1 MKTLDLKLIT
11 DNNITIDKKRVPYKV
26 ENNVYTFII
35 DKLTHKLDITNE
47 TFLRENDDYS
57 FFLDIKNKKSELFLK
72 KENYLLQV
80 KVEYAILL
88 TNQKGFEIDYLIE
101 TQDEVNKLYLNLE
114 GEL

>member
-1 MKTLDLKLIT
+1 M
-11 DNNITIDKKRVPYKV
+11 
-26 ENNVYTFII
+26 
-35 DKLTHKLDITNE
+35 
-47 TFLRENDDYS
+47 
-57 FFLDIKNKKSELFLK
+57 
-72 KENYLLQV
+72 NYLLQV